1 MRNPNSVTAEELKNM
16 SDAEWE
22 AMQVAPAGQIW
33 VCGACGRTGKNRMN
47 INDESCLLNAV
58 LCYEEQVDGVWKT
71 VEDDDH
77 QGEARDDAAG
87 GPAPVGS
94 RARRA

>member
-1 MRNPNSVTAEELKNM
+1 MADWKDEY
-16 SDAEWE
+16 
-22 AMQVAPAGQIW
+22 QAPAGQVW
-33 VCGACGRTGKNRMN
+33 VCGACGRHGKNKVD
-47 INDESCLLNAV
+47 IGDESCFLNAV
-58 LCYEEQVDGVWKT
+58 LCYEEQVDGAWKA

-94 RARRA
+94 RASGT